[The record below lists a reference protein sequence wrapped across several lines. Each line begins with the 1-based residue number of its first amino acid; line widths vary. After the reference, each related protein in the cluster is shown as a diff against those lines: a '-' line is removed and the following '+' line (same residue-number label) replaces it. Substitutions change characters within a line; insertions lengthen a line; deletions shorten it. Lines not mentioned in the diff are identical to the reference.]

1 MKKIYIRNKIRYR
14 KKQHTASSRRREE
27 EGRQGGGGARS
38 GLTSGSS
45 SPRPSTRAGR
55 AIPAAASACGDPGS
69 RACRPAGGDLPV
81 PGGRK
86 ASTPADSRAR
96 GT

>member
-14 KKQHTASSRRREE
+14 KKQHTASSR
-27 EGRQGGGGARS
+27 GARS

-55 AIPAAASACGDPGS
+55 AIPAAASACGDPGP
-69 RACRPAGGDLPV
+69 RACLPAGGDLPV